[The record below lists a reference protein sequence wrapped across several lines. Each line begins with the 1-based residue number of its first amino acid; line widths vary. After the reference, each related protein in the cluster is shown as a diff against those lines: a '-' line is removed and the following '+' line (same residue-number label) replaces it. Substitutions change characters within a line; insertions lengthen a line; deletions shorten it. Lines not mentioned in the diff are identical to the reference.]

1 MRFGTQLLSF
11 VQDDRG
17 VTATLLTDGS
27 EEVHEV
33 RASYLVAADGAGSGI
48 RQALG
53 IEMADRGGSL
63 EGPLGQYVNIYF
75 HANLGHLVEGRQFGL
90 CFVENPE
97 SPGIILAVNNTD
109 RWLFNVPYAPEQ
121 GATLADFGPE
131 RCAELIRAAIG
142 LPELA
147 VEILS
152 VLPWEAAARIAD
164 RFQSGR
170 VLLIGDAAHTMPSAG
185 AFGPN
190 TAVQDAQNVC
200 WKLATVLGGVAEPSL
215 LATYEV
221 ERRPLAERVVDMA
234 MREMDAPSPDA
245 PVGED
250 AEEGADPTAA
260 ETMPG
265 QLPPVL
271 GHQYADGALAADD
284 PAAGTD
290 GKPGTQ
296 AQHVW
301 LERTG
306 QRLST
311 IDLFGDHLV
320 LLAGAAGTSWCDAAR
335 TVADRRGLPLGA
347 HRIGTGSDLA
357 DPDASWCR
365 AYGVSQ
371 DGAVLVRPDGAVDW
385 RRAGAVVEPEIEIAR
400 ALGAL
405 VGA

>member
-296 AQHVW
+296 AQHIW